1 MDENTINNEINGDI
15 EEIAR
20 RCVAICEE
28 KKASNI
34 LLFDVRENS
43 IIADYYLV
51 CSGNSMAHIRAL
63 ADNLRRTLI
72 SEGFKSRGR
81 EGTPAS
87 QWIVLDFG
95 VILIHIMTP
104 EMRRHYCLEDLWD
117 ERLIVFRGG
126 EAMPAA
132 SIPAEDEEDTYGQW
146 GDEDDEEW
154 EDEEDEEDWE
164 DEEDEEDEDKED
176 VEWDGDEEDEEDEDD
191 EDDEDEEE
199 DEEEDWDDEED
210 WDEEEDDW
218 DEDDDDDD
226 EDEAPVK
233 PKRDGGI
240 TPKDIFGDD
249 DEDDGEDD
257 GAIKIPV
264 TQK

>member
-1 MDENTINNEINGDI
+1 MDENTINNGINGDI

-132 SIPAEDEEDTYGQW
+132 SIPAEDDEDSYEQW

-154 EDEEDEEDWE
+154 DDEEEEEDEE
-164 DEEDEEDEDKED
+164 EEDEEDE
-176 VEWDGDEEDEEDEDD
+176 VWDDEEDVDDE
-191 EDDEDEEE
+191 EDDEDE
-199 DEEEDWDDEED
+199 DEEDWDEED

-218 DEDDDDDD
+218 DEDDEDD
-226 EDEAPVK
+226 EDDDAPVK

-249 DEDDGEDD
+249 DDDDDDDD

>member
-1 MDENTINNEINGDI
+1 MDENTMNNNLNADI

-43 IIADYYLV
+43 ILADYFLV

-63 ADNLRRTLI
+63 SENLRRTLV

-95 VILIHIMTP
+95 IILIHIMTP

-117 ERLIVFRGG
+117 KRLIVYQGG
-126 EAMPAA
+126 EEMPAA
-132 SIPAEDEEDTYGQW
+132 SIPAEDDEDSYGQW
-146 GDEDDEEW
+146 DDEDADDDEEW
-154 EDEEDEEDWE
+154 EDDDDWE
-164 DEEDEEDEDKED
+164 DEEDED
-176 VEWDGDEEDEEDEDD
+176 EDEEW
-191 EDDEDEEE
+191 DEDEEE
-199 DEEEDWDDEED
+199 DEEDDEDEED
-210 WDEEEDDW
+210 WEEEDDDWDDAEDDW
-218 DEDDDDDD
+218 DEDDEEDD
-226 EDEAPVK
+226 EDEAPAK
-233 PKRDGGI
+233 PKKDGGI

-249 DEDDGEDD
+249 DDDDDDDG

-264 TQK
+264 KKK

>member
-1 MDENTINNEINGDI
+1 MDENTINADI

-20 RCVAICEE
+20 RCVMICEE

-43 IIADYYLV
+43 ILADYFLV

-63 ADNLRRTLI
+63 SENLRRTLI

-117 ERLIVFRGG
+117 KRLIVYQGG
-126 EAMPAA
+126 EEMPAA
-132 SIPAEDEEDTYGQW
+132 SIPAEDDDDSYGQW
-146 GDEDDEEW
+146 GDEDDS
-154 EDEEDEEDWE
+154 EDDDDWDDEDDWE
-164 DEEDEEDEDKED
+164 
-176 VEWDGDEEDEEDEDD
+176 D

-199 DEEEDWDDEED
+199 WDDDEEDDEEEENEEDEDWDDEED
-210 WDEEEDDW
+210 DWDDDDDW
-218 DEDDDDDD
+218 DEDDE
-226 EDEAPVK
+226 EDEEDDAPAK
-233 PKRDGGI
+233 PKKDGGI

-249 DEDDGEDD
+249 DDDDD
-257 GAIKIPV
+257 DKGAIKIPI
-264 TQK
+264 TKK

>member
-1 MDENTINNEINGDI
+1 MDDENTIINNENNADI

-20 RCVAICEE
+20 RCVMICEE

-43 IIADYYLV
+43 ILADYFLV

-63 ADNLRRTLI
+63 SENLRRTLI
-72 SEGFKSRGR
+72 SEGFKPRGH

-95 VILIHIMTP
+95 LILIHIMTP

-117 ERLIVFRGG
+117 KRLIVYQGG
-126 EAMPAA
+126 EELPAA
-132 SIPAEDEEDTYGQW
+132 SIPADDDDVSYGQW
-146 GDEDDEEW
+146 
-154 EDEEDEEDWE
+154 
-164 DEEDEEDEDKED
+164 
-176 VEWDGDEEDEEDEDD
+176 D

-199 DEEEDWDDEED
+199 WEDEDDWEDDENEED
-210 WDEEEDDW
+210 WDEDDEEDDDEEEGNEDEDDADDEDEDGEDEEDDW
-218 DEDDDDDD
+218 DEDDWDEDDWDEDDEEDDD
-226 EDEAPVK
+226 EDDAHAK
-233 PKRDGGI
+233 PKKDGGI

-249 DEDDGEDD
+249 DDEEDEGS
-257 GAIKIPV
+257 IKIPV
-264 TQK
+264 TKK

>member
-1 MDENTINNEINGDI
+1 MDENTMNNNLNADI

-43 IIADYYLV
+43 ILADYFLV

-63 ADNLRRTLI
+63 SENLRRTLV

-95 VILIHIMTP
+95 IILIHIMTP

-117 ERLIVFRGG
+117 KRLIVYQGG
-126 EAMPAA
+126 EEMPAA
-132 SIPAEDEEDTYGQW
+132 SIPAEDDEDSYGQW
-146 GDEDDEEW
+146 EDEDADDDEEW
-154 EDEEDEEDWE
+154 EDDDDWEDEDDEEDEEEWDEDEDEEDGEDDEDEEDWE
-164 DEEDEEDEDKED
+164 EEDD
-176 VEWDGDEEDEEDEDD
+176 
-191 EDDEDEEE
+191 
-199 DEEEDWDDEED
+199 DWDDA
-210 WDEEEDDW
+210 EDDW
-218 DEDDDDDD
+218 DEDDEEDD
-226 EDEAPVK
+226 EDEAPAK
-233 PKRDGGI
+233 PKKDGGI

-249 DEDDGEDD
+249 DDDDDD

-264 TQK
+264 KKK